1 MSKLR
6 YTAIGTNAAITLADF
21 KSYMHITA
29 TTNDDALTDVLKQA
43 TIRIQEY
50 ADVALL
56 PCTIELEGWGEIIK
70 LYQGPVEEI
79 TSVKDLVGGW
89 DVDYVS
95 DYRKT
100 MIEQIDSEAVVI
112 TYTTLPTS
120 AETERLLNYVYE
132 MASAM
137 WDGNTEEQNKVYQR
151 IPINYR

>member
-21 KSYMHITA
+21 KSYMHITG

-50 ADVALL
+50 TDVALL
-56 PCTIELEGWGEIIK
+56 PCTIELEGEGEIIK
-70 LYQGPVEEI
+70 LYQHPASEI
-79 TSVKDLVGGW
+79 TSVKDLIGGW

-112 TYTTLPTS
+112 TYKTTPNTH
-120 AETERLLNYVYE
+120 ETNRLLNYVYE

-151 IPINYR
+151 IPINLR

>member
-6 YTAIGTNAAITLADF
+6 YTAIGTNAAIKLADF
-21 KSYMHITA
+21 KSYMHITG
-29 TTNDDALTDVLKQA
+29 TTNDTALTDLLKQA

-56 PCTIELEGWGEIIK
+56 PCTIELEGEGEIIK
-70 LYQGPVEEI
+70 LYQHPVDEI
-79 TSVKDLVGGW
+79 TSVKDLVDGW

-100 MIEQIDSEAVVI
+100 LIEQIDSDAVVI
-112 TYTTLPTS
+112 TYETTPNTH
-120 AETERLLNYVYE
+120 ETNRLLNYVYE

-151 IPINYR
+151 IPINLR

>member
-21 KSYMHITA
+21 KSYMHITGN
-29 TTNDDALTDVLKQA
+29 TNDDALTDVLKQA

-50 ADVALL
+50 SDIALL
-56 PCTIELEGWGEIIK
+56 PCTIELEGEGEIIK
-70 LYQGPVEEI
+70 LYQGPVNEI
-79 TSVKDLVGGW
+79 VSVKDLVGGW
-89 DVDYVS
+89 DVTYVS

-100 MIEQIDSEAVVI
+100 IIEQIDSEAVVI

-120 AETERLLNYVYE
+120 AETGRLLNYVYE

-151 IPINYR
+151 IPINLR

>member
-6 YTAIGTNAAITLADF
+6 YTAIGTIAAITLADF
-21 KSYMHITA
+21 KSYMHITGN
-29 TTNDDALTDVLKQA
+29 TNDDALTDVLKQA

-50 ADVALL
+50 SDIALL
-56 PCTIELEGWGEIIK
+56 PCTIELEGEGEIIK
-70 LYQGPVEEI
+70 LYQHPVSEI

-89 DVDYVS
+89 DVAYVS

-100 MIEQIDSEAVVI
+100 LIEQIDSDAVVI

-120 AETERLLNYVYE
+120 ADTARLLNYVHE

-151 IPINYR
+151 IPINLR

>member
-56 PCTIELEGWGEIIK
+56 PCTIELEGEGEIIK
-70 LYQGPVEEI
+70 LYQHPIDEI

-112 TYTTLPTS
+112 TYTTLPTT

>member
-21 KSYMHITA
+21 KSYMHITGN
-29 TTNDDALTDVLKQA
+29 THDDALTDVLSQA
-43 TIRIQEY
+43 AIRIQEY

-56 PCTIELEGWGEIIK
+56 PCTIELEGEGEIIK
-70 LYQGPVEEI
+70 LYQRPVSEI

-89 DVDYVS
+89 DVAYVS

-100 MIEQIDSEAVVI
+100 LIEQIDSDAVVI

-120 AETERLLNYVYE
+120 ADTDRLLNYVYE

-151 IPINYR
+151 IPINLR

>member
-6 YTAIGTNAAITLADF
+6 YTAVGTNAAITLADF
-21 KSYMHITA
+21 KSYMHITG
-29 TTNDDALTDVLKQA
+29 TTNDDALTDVLSQA
-43 TIRIQEY
+43 AIRIQEY

-56 PCTIELEGWGEIIK
+56 PCTIELEGEGGIIK
-70 LYQGPVEEI
+70 LYQHPVSEI

-100 MIEQIDSEAVVI
+100 LIEQIDSDAVVI

-120 AETERLLNYVYE
+120 VETGRLINYVYE

>member
-21 KSYMHITA
+21 KSYMHITG
-29 TTNDDALTDVLKQA
+29 TTNDAALTDVLKQA

-56 PCTIELEGWGEIIK
+56 PCTIELEGEGEIIK
-70 LYQGPVEEI
+70 LYQHPVDEI

-100 MIEQIDSEAVVI
+100 LIEQIDSDAVVI

-120 AETERLLNYVYE
+120 ADTNRLLNYVYE

-151 IPINYR
+151 IPINLR